1 MDNIL
6 FTGDTLLIRGTGR
19 TDFQNGDPALQY
31 ESLFKKI
38 LKLPD
43 NTLIYPGH
51 DYITTNLEFTLSR
64 EPNNTKAKTLL
75 EDLEATHDP
84 DNAMIT
90 TLGEEKEVNTF
101 FRLHNPE
108 IIEKL
113 REEFPDLSSKPDTK
127 EVFLKLRELRNNW

>member
-1 MDNIL
+1 
-6 FTGDTLLIRGTGR
+6 
-19 TDFQNGDPALQY
+19 
-31 ESLFKKI
+31 
-38 LKLPD
+38 
-43 NTLIYPGH
+43 
-51 DYITTNLEFTLSR
+51 
-64 EPNNTKAKTLL
+64 
-75 EDLEATHDP
+75 
-84 DNAMIT
+84 MIT